1 MLYQQPAAA
10 TKRLLGI
17 SRSSSSWPR
26 SNRRAPPLPRP
37 RSSWPRPLT
46 SPCLRPPVSS
56 PPTTST
62 KSTPIRSSA
71 RASCSSC
78 RYSQKGSPPVSPQSM
93 RPPQTI
99 HPVSLTIPIVAQSAI
114 PKNNVG
120 AAAHDAGAVYH
131 QWWTTKTLGPGVIKH
146 VNKSLVIALLC
157 GIVLRRSMLK
167 QILKVGENWRDCQL
181 ICAFFLSS
189 TCHSYACHTCSIV
202 IGVSRIGGIGRH

>member
-46 SPCLRPPVSS
+46 YPCLRPPVST

-78 RYSQKGSPPVSPQSM
+78 RYSQKGSPPVPPQSM
-93 RPPQTI
+93 RPPRGRCRPFIRSGWRSPLSHNQPFQKITLAPQHTMQAQFI
-99 HPVSLTIPIVAQSAI
+99 TNDEQRKLLDQVSSNTST
-114 PKNNVG
+114 N
-120 AAAHDAGAVYH
+120 
-131 QWWTTKTLGPGVIKH
+131 
-146 VNKSLVIALLC
+146 LL
-157 GIVLRRSMLK
+157 S
-167 QILKVGENWRDCQL
+167 
-181 ICAFFLSS
+181 
-189 TCHSYACHTCSIV
+189 
-202 IGVSRIGGIGRH
+202 